1 MSPRK
6 IAFLVFL
13 SLTIARLG
21 AAASNNATLLSQ
33 HLSVIE
39 RPDRV
44 VIAWNG
50 PVMEPM
56 RDNLVA
62 AIKGYRTDKR
72 RLVISLNSPGGL
84 VDHGREVVEA
94 IRMSANIRQIETF
107 VDRGGV
113 CASMCVPIYLVGSR
127 RIADPGARFMFHEAK
142 LVTPSLGRIS
152 RSERTEFAPIL
163 KNIEKNATDA
173 LYLRDLDADRVNDN
187 WRVEMRRKITDRD
200 VWLTGKQLVDQES
213 GVVDMLVFA
222 AR

>member
-6 IAFLVFL
+6 IVFL
-13 SLTIARLG
+13 ILFALAVARLG
-21 AAASNNATLLSQ
+21 AAASDKATLLTQ

-39 RPDRV
+39 KPDRV

-50 PVMEPM
+50 PVEAPM

-62 AIKGYRTDKR
+62 AIKDYRTDKR
-72 RLVISLNSPGGL
+72 RLVISLNSPGGR
-84 VDHGREVVEA
+84 VDHGRDVVEA

-107 VDRGGV
+107 VGRGGV
-113 CASMCVPIYLVGSR
+113 CASMCVPIYLVGST

-142 LVTPSLGRIS
+142 VLIPALGKIS
-152 RSERTEFAPIL
+152 RYDESELAPVL
-163 KNIEKNATDA
+163 KNLEKNATDA

-200 VWLTGKQLVDQES
+200 IWLTGKQLVDQES
-213 GVVDMLVFA
+213 GVVDTLVFA